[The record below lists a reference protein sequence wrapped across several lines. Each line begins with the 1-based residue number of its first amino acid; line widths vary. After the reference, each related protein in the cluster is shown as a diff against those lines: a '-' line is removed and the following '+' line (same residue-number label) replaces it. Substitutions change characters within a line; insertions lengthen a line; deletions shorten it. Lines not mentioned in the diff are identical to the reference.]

1 MKLSA
6 PSRYTLRQIAVTVGA
21 AAGVITPVYAAVF
34 VPIKDDI
41 KALQDERVQL
51 IAVVSRM
58 AGQLD
63 AIADRMGI
71 RPAPPVPFFPFT
83 PIPESP

>member
-21 AAGVITPVYAAVF
+21 ALGVITPVYAAVF
-34 VPIKDDI
+34 VPIKADI

-63 AIADRMGI
+63 AIANQMGLKS
-71 RPAPPVPFFPFT
+71 PPPIPFFPFT
-83 PIPESP
+83 FTPKEP